1 MCHRRRQRAHAGFI
15 VGELAG
21 RIVLLHHLEQ
31 LGDVGE
37 IPRSDLVSGAVKAED
52 DPLALR

>member
-1 MCHRRRQRAHAGFI
+1 MCRRRRQRAHAGVV

-21 RIVLLHHLEQ
+21 RVVLLQHFEQ

-37 IPRSDLVSGAVKAED
+37 IARADLVGSAVKAED
-52 DPLALR
+52 DPLAPR